1 MYYFFSTAW
10 KKLDNG
16 KTITYKL
23 EFIDSFKFMRQ
34 PDYQNLLIICLKL
47 IATNVDIKTVNLSM
61 SLKGLKITNLRV
73 IAKSVKK
80 TIKTNKWIN

>member
-1 MYYFFSTAW
+1 
-10 KKLDNG
+10 
-16 KTITYKL
+16 
-23 EFIDSFKFMRQ
+23 MRQ

-61 SLKGLKITNLRV
+61 SLKGLKITNLRI

-80 TIKTNKWIN
+80 TIKTNK